1 MLIKALTIAGSDS
14 SGGAG
19 IQADLK
25 TFSALGIY
33 GTTVI
38 TILTAQNTKTV
49 SDVFVT
55 PTEFFKNQLLTTL
68 EDIKPDIIKIG
79 VLYDDSIIEIVYDT
93 LRHLKIP
100 IVLDPI
106 LISGTKVKLLKES
119 SIDNFKTK
127 IIPLSFVITPNLIE
141 AKILTG
147 DKIST
152 EKEIIEAAYK
162 IKKLGASNVII
173 KGGHDSNQNQKIL
186 DILVEKENDNITKL
200 YNDRLKIAE
209 THGTGCNFSSAL
221 ASFLAKGYGIKESF
235 FLANDYVKEGL
246 NDIAKIGNGIGVTNP
261 LMNLYVNSSRYR
273 VFTSLYKS
281 VKILEELKDF
291 YLLIPETKTNFV
303 YSLENPKSMQDVAG
317 IVGRI
322 TNFGNKIRS
331 PNVVEF
337 GASSHVSSAVI
348 SAHRLNHL
356 FRSAINIKNDKEI
369 LDVCKANFVC
379 TWYSRNEEKPENK
392 DKEGFTI
399 SWGVKNAMEKLNNAE
414 VVFHDGDY
422 GKEPMILIFG
432 KDPPEIIDKI
442 KIVISKLN
450 SN

>member
-1 MLIKALTIAGSDS
+1 MIKALTIAGSDS

-49 SDVFVT
+49 SDVFIT
-55 PTEFFKNQLLTTL
+55 PPEFFKNQLLTTL

-119 SIDNFKTK
+119 SIGNFKTK

-152 EKEIIEAAYK
+152 ENEVIEAAYK

-173 KGGHDSNQNQKIL
+173 KGGHASNRNQKIV
-186 DILVEKENDNITKL
+186 DILVEKENDDITKL

-261 LMNLYVNSSRYR
+261 MMNLYLNSSRYKI
-273 VFTSLYKS
+273 FDSLYKS

-337 GASSHVSSAVI
+337 GASSHVSSAVN
-348 SAHRLNHL
+348 SAHQINHL
-356 FRSAINIKNDKEI
+356 FRSAINIKNDKKI

-379 TWYSRNEEKPENK
+379 TWYSRDEEKLENK
-392 DKEGFTI
+392 DKEGFTV
-399 SWGVKNAMEKLNNAE
+399 SWGVKNAMEKLHNAE
-414 VVFHDGDY
+414 VVFHHGDY

-442 KIVISKLN
+442 KIIISKLN

>member
-1 MLIKALTIAGSDS
+1 MIKALTIAGSDS

-49 SDVFVT
+49 SDVFIT
-55 PTEFFKNQLLTTL
+55 PAEFFKNQLLTTL

-79 VLYDDSIIEIVYDT
+79 VLYDDSIIDIVYDT
-93 LRHLKIP
+93 LKHLKIP

-119 SIDNFKTK
+119 SIGNFKTK

-147 DKIST
+147 DKITT
-152 EKEIIEAAYK
+152 EKEVIEAAYK

-173 KGGHDSNQNQKIL
+173 KGGHDSKRNQKIL

-261 LMNLYVNSSRYR
+261 MMNLYLNSSRYK

-303 YSLENPKSMQDVAG
+303 YSLENPKNMQDVAG

-322 TNFGNKIRS
+322 TNFGTKIRS

-337 GASSHVSSAVI
+337 GASNHVSRAVI
-348 SAHRLNHL
+348 SAHQLNHL
-356 FRSAINIKNDKEI
+356 YRSAINIKNDKEI
-369 LDVCKANFVC
+369 LGVCKANFVC
-379 TWYSRNEEKPENK
+379 TWYSRNEEKLENK

-399 SWGVKNAMEKLNNAE
+399 SWGVKNAMEKLHNAE
-414 VVFHDGDY
+414 VVFHHGDY

-432 KDPPEIIDKI
+432 KDPLEIINKI
-442 KIVISKLN
+442 KIIISNLN

>member
-1 MLIKALTIAGSDS
+1 LIKALTIAGSDS

-33 GTTVI
+33 STTVI

-49 SDVFVT
+49 SDVFVI
-55 PTEFFKNQLLTTL
+55 PPEFFKNQLLTTL

-93 LRHLKIP
+93 LRHLQIP

-106 LISGTKVKLLKES
+106 LISGTGVNLLKES
-119 SIDNFKTK
+119 SIGNFKTK

-141 AKILTG
+141 AEMLTE
-147 DKIST
+147 DKIYT

-162 IKKLGASNVII
+162 IKKLGARNVII

-186 DILVEKENDNITKL
+186 DVLVEKENDEITKL

-246 NDIAKIGNGIGVTNP
+246 NDIAKVGNGIGVTNP
-261 LMNLYVNSSRYR
+261 LMNLYANSTRYK
-273 VFTSLYKS
+273 VLTSLYES

-322 TNFGNKIRS
+322 TNIGNKIRS

-348 SAHRLNHL
+348 SAHQLNHL
-356 FRSAINIKNDKEI
+356 FRSAINIKNDKKI

-379 TWYSRNEEKPENK
+379 SWYSRDEEKPENK
-392 DKEGFTI
+392 DKEGFTV
-399 SWGVKNAMEKLNNAE
+399 SWGVKNAMEKLPDAG
-414 VVFHDGDY
+414 VVFHHGDY

-432 KDPPEIIDKI
+432 RDPHDIIDKI
-442 KIVISKLN
+442 KIIISKLH

>member
-1 MLIKALTIAGSDS
+1 LIKALTIAGSDS

-38 TILTAQNTKTV
+38 TVLTAQNTKTV
-49 SDVFVT
+49 SDVCIT
-55 PTEFFKNQLLTTL
+55 PAKFFKNQLLTTL

-79 VLYDDSIIEIVYDT
+79 VLYDDSIIEIVYDA

-106 LISGTKVKLLKES
+106 LISGTGVKLLKDS
-119 SIDNFKTK
+119 SIGNFKTK

-141 AKILTG
+141 AEILTG

-152 EKEIIEAAYK
+152 DNEIIEAAYK
-162 IKKLGASNVII
+162 IKKLGVSNVII
-173 KGGHDSNQNQKIL
+173 KGGHDPHQNQKIL
-186 DILVEKENDNITKL
+186 DVLVEKEKDKITKL
-200 YNDRLKIAE
+200 YSDRLKIAE

-221 ASFLAKGYGIKESF
+221 ASFLAKGYGTKESF
-235 FLANDYVKEGL
+235 FLANDFVKEGL

-261 LMNLYVNSSRYR
+261 LMNLYVNSTRYK

-303 YSLENPKSMQDVAG
+303 YSLESPKSTQDVAG

-348 SAHRLNHL
+348 SAHQLNHL
-356 FRSAINIKNDKEI
+356 FRSAINIKNDKKI
-369 LDVCKANFVC
+369 LGVCKANFVC
-379 TWYSRNEEKPENK
+379 SWYSRDEEKLEYK

-399 SWGVKNAMEKLNNAE
+399 SWGVKNAMEKLHNAE
-414 VVFHDGDY
+414 VVFHHGDY

-432 KDPPEIIDKI
+432 KDPHEIIDKV
-442 KIVISKLN
+442 KIIVSKLK

>member
-1 MLIKALTIAGSDS
+1 MIKALTIAGSDS

-33 GTTVI
+33 ATTVI

-49 SDVFVT
+49 SDVFII
-55 PTEFFKNQLLTTL
+55 PPEFFKSQLLTTL

-79 VLYDDSIIEIVYDT
+79 VLYDDSIIEIVYDA
-93 LRHLKIP
+93 LKHINIP

-106 LISGTKVKLLKES
+106 LISGTGVKLLKES
-119 SIDNFKTK
+119 SIGNFKTK
-127 IIPLSFVITPNLIE
+127 IVPLSFVITPNLIE
-141 AKILTG
+141 AEILIG

-152 EKEIIEAAYK
+152 EKEVIEAAYK

-261 LMNLYVNSSRYR
+261 LMNLYINSTRYK

-281 VKILEELKDF
+281 VKILEELKGF

-303 YSLENPKSMQDVAG
+303 YSLENPKNMQDVAG
-317 IVGRI
+317 VVGRI
-322 TNFGNKIRS
+322 TNMGTKIRS

-337 GASSHVSSAVI
+337 GASSHVARAVI
-348 SAHRLNHL
+348 SAHQLNHL
-356 FRSAINIKNDKEI
+356 FRSAINIKNDQEI
-369 LDVCKANFVC
+369 LDVCKENFVC
-379 TWYSRNEEKPENK
+379 SVYSRNEEKIENK
-392 DKEGFTI
+392 DKEGFTV
-399 SWGVKNAMEKLNNAE
+399 SWGINNAMEKLHNAE
-414 VVFHDGDY
+414 VVYHHGDY

-432 KDPPEIIDKI
+432 KDPFEIIDKI
-442 KIVISKLN
+442 KIIISKLN

>member
-1 MLIKALTIAGSDS
+1 ALTIAGSDS
-14 SGGAG
+14 SGRAG

-49 SDVFVT
+49 SDVFV
-55 PTEFFKNQLLTTL
+55 PTAEFFKSQHLTTQ
-68 EDIKPDIIKIG
+68 EDNKPDIIKIG
-79 VLYDDSIIEIVYDT
+79 VLYDDSIIEIVYDI

-106 LISGTKVKLLKES
+106 LISGTGVKLLKQS
-119 SIDNFKTK
+119 SIGNFKTK

-141 AKILTG
+141 AEMLTE

-162 IKKLGASNVII
+162 IKKLGAGNVII
-173 KGGHDSNQNQKIL
+173 KGGHASNQNQKIL
-186 DILVEKENDNITKL
+186 DVLVEKENDEITKL

-221 ASFLAKGYGIKESF
+221 ASFLAKGHGIKESF

-246 NDIAKIGNGIGVTNP
+246 NCIAKVGDGIGVTNP
-261 LMNLYVNSSRYR
+261 LMNLYANSTRYK
-273 VFTSLYKS
+273 VLTSLYES

-337 GASSHVSSAVI
+337 GASSHVSSAII
-348 SAHRLNHL
+348 SAHQLNHL
-356 FRSAINIKNDKEI
+356 FRSAINIKNDKKI

-379 TWYSRNEEKPENK
+379 SWYSRDEEKPENK
-392 DKEGFTI
+392 DKEGFTV
-399 SWGVKNAMEKLNNAE
+399 SWGVKNAMEKVPNAG
-414 VVFHDGDY
+414 VVFHHGDY

-432 KDPPEIIDKI
+432 RDPHEIIDKI
-442 KIVISKLN
+442 KIIISKLLGN
-450 SN
+450 

>member
-1 MLIKALTIAGSDS
+1 MIKALTIAGSDS

-49 SDVFVT
+49 SDVFIT
-55 PTEFFKNQLLTTL
+55 PPEFFKNQLLTTL

-106 LISGTKVKLLKES
+106 LISGTGVKLLKES
-119 SIDNFKTK
+119 SIGNFKTK

-152 EKEIIEAAYK
+152 ENEVIEAAYK

-186 DILVEKENDNITKL
+186 DVLVEKENDEITKL

-261 LMNLYVNSSRYR
+261 LMNLYVNSTRYK
-273 VFTSLYKS
+273 VITSLYKS

-348 SAHRLNHL
+348 SAHQINHL
-356 FRSAINIKNDKEI
+356 FRSAINIKNDKKI

-379 TWYSRNEEKPENK
+379 TWYSRDEEKLENK

-399 SWGVKNAMEKLNNAE
+399 SWGVKNAMEKLHNAE
-414 VVFHDGDY
+414 VVFHHGDY

-432 KDPPEIIDKI
+432 RNPHEITDKI

>member
-1 MLIKALTIAGSDS
+1 MLKALTIAGSDS

-55 PTEFFKNQLLTTL
+55 PPGFFKNQLLTTL
-68 EDIKPDIIKIG
+68 KDIKPDIIKIG
-79 VLYDDSIIEIVYDT
+79 VLYDNSIIEIVFDT
-93 LRHLKIP
+93 LKHLKIP

-106 LISGTKVKLLKES
+106 LISGTGIKLLKES
-119 SIDNFKTK
+119 SIGNFKTK
-127 IIPLSFVITPNLIE
+127 IIPLSFVITPNLVE
-141 AKILTG
+141 AEILTG
-147 DKIST
+147 DKISS
-152 EKEIIEAAYK
+152 EKEAIEAAHK
-162 IKKLGASNVII
+162 IKKLGVSNVII

-186 DILVEKENDNITKL
+186 DVLVEKENDKITKL

-221 ASFLAKGYGIKESF
+221 ASFLVKGYGIKNSF

-246 NDIAKIGNGIGVTNP
+246 KDIANVGNGIGVTNP
-261 LMNLYVNSSRYR
+261 LMNMYVNSSKYK
-273 VFTSLYKS
+273 VFTSLYES

-303 YSLENPKSMQDVAG
+303 YSLENPESMQDVAG

-322 TNFGNKIRS
+322 TNLGNRIRS

-348 SAHRLNHL
+348 SAHQINHL
-356 FRSAINIKNDKEI
+356 FRSAINIKNDKRI
-369 LDVCKANFVC
+369 LDVCKANFEC
-379 TWYSRNEEKPENK
+379 SSYSRDEEKIENK
-392 DKEGFTI
+392 DKEGFTV
-399 SWGVKNAMEKLNNAE
+399 SWGVKNAMEKLHNAE
-414 VVFHDGDY
+414 VVFHHGDY

-432 KDPPEIIDKI
+432 KEPLEIIDKI
-442 KIVISKLN
+442 KIIISKLN

>member
-1 MLIKALTIAGSDS
+1 MIKALTIAGSDS

-33 GTTVI
+33 ATTVI

-49 SDVFVT
+49 SDVFII
-55 PTEFFKNQLLTTL
+55 PPEFFKSQLLTTL

-79 VLYDDSIIEIVYDT
+79 VLYDDSIIEIVYDA
-93 LRHLKIP
+93 LKHINIP

-106 LISGTKVKLLKES
+106 LISGTGVKLLKES
-119 SIDNFKTK
+119 SIGNFKTK
-127 IIPLSFVITPNLIE
+127 IVPLSFVITPNLIE
-141 AKILTG
+141 AEILIG

-152 EKEIIEAAYK
+152 EKEVIEAAYK

-221 ASFLAKGYGIKESF
+221 ASFLAKGHDIKESF

-261 LMNLYVNSSRYR
+261 LMNLYINSTRYK

-281 VKILEELKDF
+281 VKILEELKGF

-303 YSLENPKSMQDVAG
+303 YSLENPKNMQDVAG
-317 IVGRI
+317 VVGRI
-322 TNFGNKIRS
+322 TNMGTKIRS

-337 GASSHVSSAVI
+337 GASSHVARAVI
-348 SAHRLNHL
+348 SAHQLNHL
-356 FRSAINIKNDKEI
+356 FRSAINIKNDQEI
-369 LDVCKANFVC
+369 LDVCKENFVC
-379 TWYSRNEEKPENK
+379 SVYSRNEEKIENK
-392 DKEGFTI
+392 DKEGFTV
-399 SWGVKNAMEKLNNAE
+399 SWGINNAMEKLHNAE
-414 VVFHDGDY
+414 VVYHHGDY

-432 KDPPEIIDKI
+432 KDPFEIIDKI
-442 KIVISKLN
+442 KIIISKLN

>member
-1 MLIKALTIAGSDS
+1 MIKALTIAGSDS

-49 SDVFVT
+49 SDVFII
-55 PTEFFKNQLLTTL
+55 PPEFFKNQLLTTL

-106 LISGTKVKLLKES
+106 LISGTGVKLLKES
-119 SIDNFKTK
+119 SIGNFKTK
-127 IIPLSFVITPNLIE
+127 IIPLSFAITPNLVE
-141 AKILTG
+141 AEILVE
-147 DKIST
+147 DKISN

-162 IKKLGASNVII
+162 IKKLGAGNVII
-173 KGGHDSNQNQKIL
+173 KGGHASNQNQKIL
-186 DILVEKENDNITKL
+186 DVLVEKENDEITKL

-246 NDIAKIGNGIGVTNP
+246 NYIAKVGDGIGVTNP
-261 LMNLYVNSSRYR
+261 LMNLYANSTRYK
-273 VFTSLYKS
+273 VLTSLYES

-348 SAHRLNHL
+348 SAHQINHL
-356 FRSAINIKNDKEI
+356 FRSAINIKNDKKV

-379 TWYSRNEEKPENK
+379 SWYSRDEEKPENK
-392 DKEGFTI
+392 DKEGFTV
-399 SWGVKNAMEKLNNAE
+399 SWGVKNAMERLPNAG
-414 VVFHDGDY
+414 VVFHHGDY

-432 KDPPEIIDKI
+432 RDPHEIIDKI
-442 KIVISKLN
+442 KIIISKLHGN
-450 SN
+450 